1 MEKKEFPV
9 EDPQN
14 DQVTNQETA
23 EPTVEEQPVEVAD
36 LEAAVEELNAQ
47 EQPQETDQVEE
58 EETVEEPQ
66 VIEEDTT
73 NKLSD
78 KERLEKELGEMKDK
92 YLRIFAEFDNYR
104 KRTIKERQDIIKLAS
119 KDALSAL
126 LPAVNDFERA
136 IKVAQSE
143 ESEEKLPEGI
153 VLVYNKL
160 FKALEQQGIKQMVTD
175 GEDFDPELHEALT
188 KIPAPTEELKGK
200 IIDTIEKGYY
210 LNDKIIRHAK
220 VVVGQ

>member
-9 EDPQN
+9 EDPEN
-14 DQVTNQETA
+14 EQVTNEET
-23 EPTVEEQPVEVAD
+23 TVEPQAET
-36 LEAAVEELNAQ
+36 EAIAEEVEE
-47 EQPQETDQVEE
+47 TI
-58 EETVEEPQ
+58 EEPQ

-73 NKLSD
+73 SKLSD

-119 KDALSAL
+119 RDALSAV

-136 IKVAQSE
+136 IKIAQSDDNE
-143 ESEEKLPEGI
+143 ETLPEGI

-160 FKALEQQGIKQMVTD
+160 FKSLEQQGIKQMVTD
-175 GEDFDPELHEALT
+175 GQEFDSELHEALT

-200 IIDTIEKGYY
+200 IIDTIENGYY

>member
-9 EDPQN
+9 EDPEN
-14 DQVTNQETA
+14 EQVTNEETTVEPQAETEVTA
-23 EPTVEEQPVEVAD
+23 EEV
-36 LEAAVEELNAQ
+36 
-47 EQPQETDQVEE
+47 

-73 NKLSD
+73 SKLSD

-119 KDALSAL
+119 RDALSAV

-136 IKVAQSE
+136 IKIAQSADNE
-143 ESEEKLPEGI
+143 ETLPEGI

-160 FKALEQQGIKQMVTD
+160 FKSLEQQGIKQMVTD
-175 GEDFDPELHEALT
+175 GQEFDSELHEALT

-200 IIDTIEKGYY
+200 IIDTIENGYY

>member
-9 EDPQN
+9 EDPEN
-14 DQVTNQETA
+14 ESTTTNE
-23 EPTVEEQPVEVAD
+23 TVET
-36 LEAAVEELNAQ
+36 EATTKETEE
-47 EQPQETDQVEE
+47 QVEE
-58 EETVEEPQ
+58 AEETVEEPQ

-73 NKLSD
+73 SKLSE

-119 KDALSAL
+119 RDALSAL

-143 ESEEKLPEGI
+143 QSEEKLPEGI

-160 FKALEQQGIKQMVTD
+160 FKALEQQGIKQMETD
-175 GEDFDPELHEALT
+175 GQDFDPELHEALT
-188 KIPAPTEELKGK
+188 RIPAPTEELKGK

>member
-9 EDPQN
+9 EDPEN
-14 DQVTNQETA
+14 ETTTS
-23 EPTVEEQPVEVAD
+23 ETTESTVEEQQPET
-36 LEAAVEELNAQ
+36 EETIEEVEE
-47 EQPQETDQVEE
+47 VEA
-58 EETVEEPQ
+58 VEEPQ
-66 VIEEDTT
+66 VIEED
-73 NKLSD
+73 NSSKLSD

-104 KRTIKERQDIIKLAS
+104 KRTIKERQDMIKLAS
-119 KDALSAL
+119 RDALSAI

-136 IKVAQSE
+136 IRIAKD
-143 ESEEKLPEGI
+143 ESSDEQVSEGI

-160 FKALEQQGIKQMVTD
+160 FKALEQQGIKKMVTD
-175 GEDFDPELHEALT
+175 GQDFDPELHEALT
-188 KIPAPTEELKGK
+188 KIPAPSEELKGK

-210 LNDKIIRHAK
+210 LNDKIIHHAK